1 MKNYENLSFWS
12 VIEPKKRQ
20 TDIFVDVKETR
31 KRPSSVI
38 DLHSK
43 EGANTAIKVLTRHVR
58 GVLSVSRRYTKGVT
72 GI

>member
-20 TDIFVDVKETR
+20 IHFVDVKETR

-43 EGANTAIKVLTRHVR
+43 EGANTAIKVLTRHVT

>member
-1 MKNYENLSFWS
+1 M
-12 VIEPKKRQ
+12 
-20 TDIFVDVKETR
+20 DVKETR

-38 DLHSK
+38 DLYSK
-43 EGANTAIKVLTRHVR
+43 EGAKTAINVQTRYMR

>member
-1 MKNYENLSFWS
+1 MACNR
-12 VIEPKKRQ
+12 PKKKKDKQ
-20 TDIFVDVKETR
+20 IYFVDVKETR

-38 DLHSK
+38 DLHYK
-43 EGANTAIKVLTRHVR
+43 EGANTAIKVLTRYVR

>member
-1 MKNYENLSFWS
+1 M
-12 VIEPKKRQ
+12 
-20 TDIFVDVKETR
+20 DVKETR

>member
-1 MKNYENLSFWS
+1 M
-12 VIEPKKRQ
+12 
-20 TDIFVDVKETR
+20 DVKETR

-43 EGANTAIKVLTRHVR
+43 EGANTAIKVLTRHVT
-58 GVLSVSRRYTKGVT
+58 GILSVSRRYTKGVT